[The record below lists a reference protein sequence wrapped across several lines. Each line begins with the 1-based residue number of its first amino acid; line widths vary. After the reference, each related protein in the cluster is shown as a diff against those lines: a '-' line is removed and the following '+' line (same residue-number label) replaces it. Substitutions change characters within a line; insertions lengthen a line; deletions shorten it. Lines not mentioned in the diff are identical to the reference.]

1 MKENLAGFK
10 FSETYI
16 KNFLKSND
24 STPVLIFA
32 LASVIVE
39 LVAILCFF
47 NKQRL
52 WKIPGLMLSL
62 GGSWIYDMF
71 VTWYGSVVRIINI

>member
-1 MKENLAGFK
+1 MKKNLLGFK

-47 NKQRL
+47 NKQKL
-52 WKIPGLMLSL
+52 
-62 GGSWIYDMF
+62 
-71 VTWYGSVVRIINI
+71 